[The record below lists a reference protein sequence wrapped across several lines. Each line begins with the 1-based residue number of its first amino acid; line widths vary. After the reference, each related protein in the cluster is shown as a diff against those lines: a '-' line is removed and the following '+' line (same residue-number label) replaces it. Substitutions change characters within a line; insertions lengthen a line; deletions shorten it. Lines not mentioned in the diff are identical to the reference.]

1 MSAMIEERVINGKS
15 TYSFAEHG
23 AKQRAWHGL
32 GDDQQIFDRPMFV
45 KEALEACHANYNVQT
60 NPVAVMTDEVL
71 NLIKSGKSVDS
82 ETLKSLFIPN
92 TMATIRTDINAP
104 LGIVSDKYGV
114 VSNELAFKFVDTL
127 CSGNLADRDNTPV
140 IETCGVLGKGE
151 RVFVTAKFPKQVVLD
166 AKRDDLM
173 DMYLNGHLDKII
185 LTYTHFKSAG
195 SQRIVDEVLLPVS
208 VPAGEAEEESDYIL
222 EPSAEE
228 LMKVL
233 LPKVIRTKV
242 YCAMLDSYASEQAAR
257 VIAMQ
262 AATENADK
270 LIGELTLQYNKLR
283 QQAITNEILDLAGG
297 AQNN

>member
-1 MSAMIEERVINGKS
+1 MSLKEIKIRLGSVRNTRKTTSAMKMVSSVKLRKAQQSIQYAVPYVEQLDHILKRLSGMPAAQKVSPLVVER
-15 TYSFAEHG
+15 E
-23 AKQRAWHGL
+23 
-32 GDDQQIFDRPMFV
+32 V
-45 KEALEACHANYNVQT
+45 KEVALVCFSSDSSLCGGFNGNIIKHSRAFYDELYKVDKTPLVYTVGQKI
-60 NPVAVMTDEVL
+60 TDAFRKEGL
-71 NLIKSGKSVDS
+71 
-82 ETLKSLFIPN
+82 T
-92 TMATIRTDINAP
+92 INA
-104 LGIVSDKYGV
+104 GY
-114 VSNELAFKFVDTL
+114 
-127 CSGNLADRDNTPV
+127 ADMM
-140 IETCGVLGKGE
+140 
-151 RVFVTAKFPKQVVLD
+151 
-166 AKRDDLM
+166 AKRSYEEAASLADDLM

-208 VPAGEAEEESDYIL
+208 VPAGQAEEESDYIL

>member
-1 MSAMIEERVINGKS
+1 MSLKEIKIRLGSVRNTRKTTSAMKMVSSVKLRKAQQSIQYAVPYVEQLDHILKRLSGMPAAQKVSPLVVER
-15 TYSFAEHG
+15 E
-23 AKQRAWHGL
+23 
-32 GDDQQIFDRPMFV
+32 V
-45 KEALEACHANYNVQT
+45 KEVALVCFSSDSSLCGGFNGNIIKHCRALYDELYKIDQT
-60 NPVAVMTDEVL
+60 PLVYTVGQKITDAFRKEGL
-71 NLIKSGKSVDS
+71 
-82 ETLKSLFIPN
+82 T
-92 TMATIRTDINAP
+92 INA
-104 LGIVSDKYGV
+104 GYADMMAKRSYEEAA
-114 VSNELAFKFVDTL
+114 S
-127 CSGNLADRDNTPV
+127 LAD
-140 IETCGVLGKGE
+140 
-151 RVFVTAKFPKQVVLD
+151 
-166 AKRDDLM
+166 DLI

>member
-1 MSAMIEERVINGKS
+1 MSLKEIKIRIASVTNTRKTTSAMKMVSSVKLRKAQQSIQYAVPYVEQLDHILKRLSCMPAAQKVSPLVVER
-15 TYSFAEHG
+15 E
-23 AKQRAWHGL
+23 
-32 GDDQQIFDRPMFV
+32 V
-45 KEALEACHANYNVQT
+45 KEVALVCFSSDSSLCGGFNGNIIKHSRALYDELYKVDKTPLVYTVGQKI
-60 NPVAVMTDEVL
+60 TDAFRKERL
-71 NLIKSGKSVDS
+71 S
-82 ETLKSLFIPN
+82 
-92 TMATIRTDINAP
+92 IND
-104 LGIVSDKYGV
+104 GY
-114 VSNELAFKFVDTL
+114 
-127 CSGNLADRDNTPV
+127 ADMM
-140 IETCGVLGKGE
+140 
-151 RVFVTAKFPKQVVLD
+151 
-166 AKRDDLM
+166 AKRSYEEAASLADDLM
-173 DMYLNGHLDKII
+173 DMYLNGHLDRII

>member
-1 MSAMIEERVINGKS
+1 MSLKEIKIRLGSVRNTRKTTSAMKMVSSVKLRKAQQSIQFAVPYVEQLDHILKRLSGMPAAQKVSPLVVER
-15 TYSFAEHG
+15 E
-23 AKQRAWHGL
+23 
-32 GDDQQIFDRPMFV
+32 V
-45 KEALEACHANYNVQT
+45 KEVALVCFSSDSSLCGGFNGNIIKHSRALYDELYKVDQT
-60 NPVAVMTDEVL
+60 PLVYTVGQKITDAFRKEGL
-71 NLIKSGKSVDS
+71 
-82 ETLKSLFIPN
+82 T
-92 TMATIRTDINAP
+92 INA
-104 LGIVSDKYGV
+104 GY
-114 VSNELAFKFVDTL
+114 
-127 CSGNLADRDNTPV
+127 ADMM
-140 IETCGVLGKGE
+140 
-151 RVFVTAKFPKQVVLD
+151 
-166 AKRDDLM
+166 AKRSYEEAASLADDLM

-208 VPAGEAEEESDYIL
+208 VPAGEAEESDYIL